1 MYTERAKEI
10 KRLCTQREQRKEKS
24 EIKWSE
30 KRKCTQ
36 REKGNVHKLKKKKK
50 GKNVNRVK
58 KKRMY
63 TKKVKK
69 KSKGNVHRVKNK
81 KN

>member
-1 MYTERAKEI
+1 M
-10 KRLCTQREQRKEKS
+10 
-24 EIKWSE
+24 SE
-30 KRKCTQ
+30 KRKCTI

-50 GKNVNRVK
+50 GKNVYRVK

-69 KSKGNVHRVKNK
+69 KSKGKCTQSK
-81 KN
+81 E